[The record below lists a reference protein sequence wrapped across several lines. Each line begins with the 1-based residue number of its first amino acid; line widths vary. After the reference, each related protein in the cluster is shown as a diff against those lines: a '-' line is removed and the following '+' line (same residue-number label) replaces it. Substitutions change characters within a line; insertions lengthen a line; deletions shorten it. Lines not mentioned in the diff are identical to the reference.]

1 MTTNLTNKPS
11 TTALLL
17 GAGGLIPYIV
27 LSSLSVFTVGTQQE
41 YLVFSLLAYGATII
55 SFLGAI
61 HWGLTIIEA
70 SPTRLRL
77 IWSVTPSLIAW
88 LSLILNAP
96 TGLYIQIIVLCICLL
111 VDIKTYPRHDLSKWL
126 VMRFTLT
133 LVASISLVITVL
145 NITFLAH

>member
-96 TGLYIQIIVLCICLL
+96 TGLYIQIIVLWICLL
-111 VDIKTYPRHDLSKWL
+111 VDIPPRHNSCRL
-126 VMRFTLT
+126 VRTKNPGGGDEGNQWHVT
-133 LVASISLVITVL
+133 DNHSRTGQ
-145 NITFLAH
+145 